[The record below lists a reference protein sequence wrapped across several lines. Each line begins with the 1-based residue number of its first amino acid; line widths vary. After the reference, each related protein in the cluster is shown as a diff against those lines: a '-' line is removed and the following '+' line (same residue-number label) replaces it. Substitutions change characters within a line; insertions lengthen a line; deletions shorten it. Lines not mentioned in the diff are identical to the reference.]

1 MSVLIDNNGNA
12 YTNEQSI
19 NNLLSPVKIGKFL
32 ISAEATKFITDDLN
46 ETNAN
51 QLFQFVPTAGIHR
64 DKKLIPT
71 KASIFKSIAGQLSQS
86 RSEASQTPH
95 INSGDESHFFFDGSY
110 IIYFN
115 IDKQHF
121 SLIVQA
127 GDWLFI
133 PANIEHWIKET
144 ADHYLVIVSY
154 HSEPFD
160 IFHSKVKYTNTKSR
174 AFI

>member
-1 MSVLIDNNGNA
+1 MANS
-12 YTNEQSI
+12 
-19 NNLLSPVKIGKFL
+19 
-32 ISAEATKFITDDLN
+32 ISADEATKFITDELN

-51 QLFQFVPTAGIHR
+51 LLFQFIPTDGIHR

-71 KASIFKSIAGQLSQS
+71 KASIFKNTAQESSQS
-86 RSEASQTPH
+86 RSAASQIPH

-115 IDKQHF
+115 ISDQHF

-127 GDWLFI
+127 GDWLYI

-144 ADHYLVIVSY
+144 EDHHLVIVSF
-154 HSEPFD
+154 HCEPFET
-160 IFHSKVKYTNTKSR
+160 FHSKVKYTNTKSR
-174 AFI
+174 AFL